1 VIYVFDASFVGA
13 LVIPDEKNSS
23 VDRMYA
29 KIKNEDEKYA
39 PHLLWYE
46 TANLFKN
53 LLRRKR
59 YTFDEVLRFFPFL
72 TALCITCD
80 FETGAGYTEK
90 LLRLCNDYNI
100 SSYDAAYLELAWRK
114 KAALCTLDE
123 NLQKAA
129 KKHGVTVMPPLF
141 NLTA

>member
-1 VIYVFDASFVGA
+1 MIYVFDASFVGA
-13 LVIPDEKNSS
+13 VIIPDERDTH

-46 TANLFKN
+46 ISNIFKN

-59 YTFDEVLRFFPFL
+59 FTFDEVLRLFPFL

-80 FETGAGYTEK
+80 FETGTGYAEK

-100 SSYDAAYLELAWRK
+100 SSYDAAYLELAGRK
-114 KAALCTLDE
+114 KAVLCTLDE
-123 NLQKAA
+123 NLIITA
-129 KKHGVTVMPPLF
+129 KKCGVTVLK
-141 NLTA
+141 